1 MDSRPIRSCDLLD
14 QLPSME
20 GEKLGA
26 GTPLQYLT
34 AGPPPSSMLGVCES
48 IFRCDLGVLG
58 ENDRRT
64 LRSDTA

>member
-34 AGPPPSSMLGVCES
+34 AGPPPSSMLAVCES
-48 IFRCDLGVLG
+48 IFHCDLRVLR

-64 LRSDTA
+64 LPSNTA